1 MDEITIQAP
10 AKLNLTLDVLGR
22 RADGY
27 HDLKMVMQSITL
39 ADRLTLR
46 PGQTPGIQVSSSF
59 HFLPTGE
66 KNLAGKAAVCFYQA
80 LGRPARD
87 LDIAITKHVPVCAG
101 MAGGSS
107 DAAAVLRALNQ
118 LEGSPF
124 SPEELAHVGEG
135 VGSDVPYC
143 VLGCTALAQ
152 GRGEVL
158 TPLSPLPHCW
168 VVACKPDF
176 PVSTPELFARIKAAV
191 PEAVVGAGTLLTP
204 AMVKAAK
211 AAGAVFGVAP
221 GFDPA
226 VLAAAREAGLE
237 MVPGIATASELSQ
250 ALTAGV
256 KMVKFFPA
264 EAAGGVK
271 MIKNLLGAF
280 RFTGVTFMPTGG
292 VNLSNVA
299 DYLAVPEIVCCG
311 GTWIVPKDALAKG
324 DWAVI
329 EKLAADAAAL
339 VRARA

>member
-1 MDEITIQAP
+1 MELIE
-10 AKLNLTLDVLGR
+10 
-22 RADGY
+22 
-27 HDLKMVMQSITL
+27 
-39 ADRLTLR
+39 TLR
-46 PGQTPGIQVSSSF
+46 KAGIIPVIVIEDAEQAVPLARALVKGG
-59 HFLPTGE
+59 LPVLEVT
-66 KNLAGKAAVCFYQA
+66 F
-80 LGRPARD
+80 R
-87 LDIAITKHVPVCAG
+87 T
-101 MAGGSS
+101 
-107 DAAAVLRALNQ
+107 AAAAD
-118 LEGSPF
+118 
-124 SPEELAHVGEG
+124 AI
-135 VGSDVPYC
+135 
-143 VLGCTALAQ
+143 
-152 GRGEVL
+152 
-158 TPLSPLPHCW
+158 
-168 VVACKPDF
+168 
-176 PVSTPELFARIKAAV
+176 ARIKAAV
-191 PEAVVGAGTLLTP
+191 PEAVVGAGTLLAP

-237 MVPGIATASELSQ
+237 MVPGITTASELSQ